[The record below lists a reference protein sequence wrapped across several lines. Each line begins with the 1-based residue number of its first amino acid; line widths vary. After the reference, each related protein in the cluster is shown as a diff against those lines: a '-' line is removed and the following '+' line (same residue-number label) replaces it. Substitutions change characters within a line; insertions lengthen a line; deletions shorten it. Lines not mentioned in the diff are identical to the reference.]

1 MADIA
6 FVSEVTGQIASGSG
20 SSSVSIPSGL
30 QENDIVIA
38 FIVSDA
44 TLSFEGILGQGWTL
58 ISNEGS
64 ASPGVDIKYKRM
76 AATPDTTVNIEKHF
90 ITRCGYI
97 MQAWRNVNTDT
108 AFDTAFT
115 LATGDSSTPNSPSI
129 TTVNDNSLVISLGC
143 LDDDD
148 RTGITFPSGYTDT
161 AEENTGGGGIVGGT
175 VGVAS
180 KIISTA
186 SAENPGAFNFGS
198 SDQWRAYS
206 LALRPA
212 ATSKIQGA
220 TSITGVQSITI

>member
-1 MADIA
+1 MADIT
-6 FVSEVTGQIASGSG
+6 FVSEVTGQISSGSG
-20 SSSVSIPSGL
+20 NSTESMPSGL
-30 QENDIVIA
+30 QENDIVIS

-76 AATPDTTVNIEKHF
+76 GATPDSTVNIER
-90 ITRCGYI
+90 IGVRRCGYI

-108 AFDTAFT
+108 AFDTTFT
-115 LATGDSSTPNSPSI
+115 LATGDGSTPNSPSI

-175 VGVAS
+175 VAVAS

-186 SAENPGAFNFGS
+186 EAENPGAFNFGS

-206 LALRPA
+206 LALRPLA
-212 ATSKIQGA
+212 NPTIQGI
-220 TSITGVQSITI
+220 TSITGVQNLTM